1 MAVAKSKGI
10 TVNQFLIFAFGL
22 MFLLGSVLVFLY
34 ILKGVYG
41 RFDIK
46 ETLPK
51 TSTVTSLF
59 TNKGAKIAILYS
71 KYTENM
77 LPDGS
82 TWLVDNIT
90 TWKKFFDN
98 NNMIYDVIS
107 DKDIEFSDL
116 KRFELIVLPGSK
128 SLSDKEIVQL
138 KKYLEQGGSVY
149 ATSGTASFSNDGKWR
164 GWQFFS
170 EVFGCKF
177 TREIDRTE
185 ITRIHTLR
193 GNLPV
198 TAGIPTGYP
207 LKVAT
212 WDHPFSVEVM
222 DPRTIQASFWYNYRL
237 EAGLVREEIQKSAGI
252 VYGTYGAG
260 RFVWMGFEI
269 NSVIGVQEDYIN
281 FDKLFRNSVHWLTHK
296 PIIFAKDWPENYE
309 AAVIITPTL
318 NEDIYNIR
326 NLFGVLYREEVKAT
340 FFVEPSKA
348 EANKDLIR
356 SLTNYGDVA
365 AIADIGYLASV
376 TDTNNKLND
385 YSLQLSKL
393 QEAKQRLSKVTGK
406 PVTGFLP
413 TYGLFDQ
420 NSIQAL
426 IDAGYHYILTDSL
439 TDRCV
444 PNTIIKGEKAVI
456 SMTKTARDD
465 YEVIRNFGLKE
476 PNFQLYT
483 YEEDLDRVLFE
494 GGLYVMKMHT
504 EYQCKSENVNV
515 IRDLI
520 KKLKAKKYWI
530 ATAEQIHDWWMRK
543 NALQLKVEPRGVS
556 RVVVTVSNPG
566 EKKLPYLGV
575 DVNLNDDA
583 KNISISSEII
593 GTKMPG
599 YVYNPVNRVISLK
612 VKDLEPKESRIYY
625 IDYDKPNS

>member
-1 MAVAKSKGI
+1 MAVAKKQGI

-22 MFLLGSVLVFLY
+22 MFLIGSVLVFLY
-34 ILKGVYG
+34 ILRGVYG
-41 RFDIK
+41 RFSIK

-51 TSTVTSLF
+51 KNTITSLF

-71 KYTENM
+71 KYTENL

-90 TWKKFFDN
+90 TWKKFLEN
-98 NNMIYDVIS
+98 NGRDYDVIS
-107 DKDIEFSDL
+107 DKQIEDG
-116 KRFELIVLPGSK
+116 KVTGYELIILPGSK
-128 SLSDKEIVQL
+128 SLSDQEIVQL
-138 KKYLEQGGSVY
+138 KKYLELGGAVY

-177 TREIDRTE
+177 TKEIDRTE
-185 ITRIHTLR
+185 QTKIHTLR
-193 GNLPV
+193 GNLPL
-198 TAGIPTGYP
+198 TANIPTGYP

-252 VYGTYGAG
+252 IYGTYGVG

-269 NSVIGVQEDYIN
+269 NSVIGVQEDYVN
-281 FDKLFRNSVHWLTHK
+281 FDKLFRNSVNWLTHK
-296 PIIFAKDWPENYE
+296 PIVFAKDWPEGYD
-309 AAVIITPTL
+309 AAVIITPALT
-318 NEDIYNIR
+318 DSIYNVT
-326 NLFGVLYREEVKAT
+326 NLFEILKSEGVRAT

-348 EANKDLIR
+348 EANNKLIK
-356 SLTNYGDVA
+356 SLTNYGEVS
-365 AIADIGYLASV
+365 AITDIGYLASV
-376 TDTNNKLND
+376 NDTNNKLND
-385 YSLQLSKL
+385 FDLQLSKL
-393 QEAKQRLSKVTGK
+393 KESKNRLEAVTGK
-406 PVTGFLP
+406 KVNGFLP
-413 TYGLFDQ
+413 AYGLFDQ

-439 TDRCV
+439 TDRSV

-483 YEEDLDRVLFE
+483 YEEDLDRVIFE
-494 GGLYVMKMHT
+494 GGLYILKMHT
-504 EYQCKSENVNV
+504 DYQCRKENVNV

-520 KKLKAKKYWI
+520 KKLKKKKYWI
-530 ATAEQIHDWWMRK
+530 ATADQIHDWWMRK

-566 EKKLPYLGV
+566 DKILYQLGV
-575 DVNLNDDA
+575 DVNLNADA
-583 KNISISSEII
+583 KNIAISSEII
-593 GTKMPG
+593 GTKMPT
-599 YVYNPVNRVISLK
+599 YTYNPANRVISLK

-625 IDYDKPNS
+625 IDYDKP